1 MGIIINVG
9 VTLQAKQFTSKSR
22 KVGITIFKMLHS
34 KHKLQSLLT
43 MTDLAEDKVIFQ
55 KVKQT
60 QIAQNCSKLQSFK
73 IKSKIAQNY

>member
-1 MGIIINVG
+1 
-9 VTLQAKQFTSKSR
+9 
-22 KVGITIFKMLHS
+22 
-34 KHKLQSLLT
+34 

-73 IKSKIAQNY
+73 IKSKIAQNYWALSKKYMSTRPSDVTEIMFCLILIISFSMKNTGSF